1 MSEKHFELNDIHW
14 LMDILQDMDIGLVV
28 LDREYRVHLWNS
40 FMDSHSGISPQK
52 AKGSNL
58 FELFPEVPEDWFRQ
72 KSTAVFELKISTF
85 TIWEQRPY
93 LFRFPSARPITGRS
107 SFMYQN
113 THIIPLESASG
124 KVNHICMLV
133 YDVTD
138 SAILHTDLKATD
150 KLLRDARKRDQL
162 TGLLNFQTFQ
172 VVLQTYIQEVQ
183 PGSTS
188 HLVIVDIIGFASY
201 NHAHGFPAGDEL
213 LKKMA
218 ALLQA
223 NATPELVARITAD
236 RFAILMP
243 DKSTSECLA
252 CSERVQEALSE
263 MAGEDISLN
272 CGMALLNPEI
282 ATASHW
288 MISAETALLEEQQL
302 RQDGQEE

>member
-1 MSEKHFELNDIHW
+1 
-14 LMDILQDMDIGLVV
+14 
-28 LDREYRVHLWNS
+28 
-40 FMDSHSGISPQK
+40 
-52 AKGSNL
+52 
-58 FELFPEVPEDWFRQ
+58 
-72 KSTAVFELKISTF
+72 
-85 TIWEQRPY
+85 
-93 LFRFPSARPITGRS
+93 
-107 SFMYQN
+107 
-113 THIIPLESASG
+113 
-124 KVNHICMLV
+124 
-133 YDVTD
+133 
-138 SAILHTDLKATD
+138 
-150 KLLRDARKRDQL
+150 
-162 TGLLNFQTFQ
+162 
-172 VVLQTYIQEVQ
+172 
-183 PGSTS
+183 
-188 HLVIVDIIGFASY
+188 
-201 NHAHGFPAGDEL
+201 
-213 LKKMA
+213 MA